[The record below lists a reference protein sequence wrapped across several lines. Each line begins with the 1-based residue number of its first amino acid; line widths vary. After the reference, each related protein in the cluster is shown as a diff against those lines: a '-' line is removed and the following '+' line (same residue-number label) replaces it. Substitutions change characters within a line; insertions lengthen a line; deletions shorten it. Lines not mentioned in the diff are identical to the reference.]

1 MQTRKY
7 PGFSLTEL
15 LTVLV
20 IMLTLGTIAVT
31 SYSGFKT
38 EGKSRAGT
46 VVLGL
51 TQMEGRRL
59 AKTDGSFPLGLETSL
74 PVLENYAYVSK
85 SVYATFGTVSVFR
98 VSDDTAIYATSGS
111 NGCFVLV
118 DRLVGRSSWLVD
130 YDNVSFCSAELVA
143 PVALSRESS
152 GSSTS
157 PVSVTFNG

>member
-1 MQTRKY
+1 
-7 PGFSLTEL
+7 
-15 LTVLV
+15 
-20 IMLTLGTIAVT
+20 MLTLGAVAAT
-31 SYSGFKT
+31 SYSHFKT
-38 EGKSRAGT
+38 EGKSRTGT

-59 AKTDGSFPLGLETSL
+59 VKTDGSFPLGLETSL
-74 PVLENYAYVSK
+74 PVLENYVYVSK
-85 SVYATFGTVSVFR
+85 SVYATSVTVSVFR
-98 VSDDTAIYATSGS
+98 VSANTAIYATSGS

-130 YDNVSFCSAELVA
+130 HGNVSFCSAEFVA
-143 PVALSRESS
+143 PVALSQEYF

>member
-20 IMLTLGTIAVT
+20 IMLTLGAVAAT
-31 SYSGFKT
+31 SYSHFKT
-38 EGKSRAGT
+38 EGKSRTGT

-59 AKTDGSFPLGLETSL
+59 VKTDGSFPLGLETSL
-74 PVLENYAYVSK
+74 PVLENYVYVSK
-85 SVYATFGTVSVFR
+85 SVYATSVTVSVFR
-98 VSDDTAIYATSGS
+98 VSANTAIYATSGS

-130 YDNVSFCSAELVA
+130 HGNVSFCSAEFVA
-143 PVALSRESS
+143 PVALSQEYF